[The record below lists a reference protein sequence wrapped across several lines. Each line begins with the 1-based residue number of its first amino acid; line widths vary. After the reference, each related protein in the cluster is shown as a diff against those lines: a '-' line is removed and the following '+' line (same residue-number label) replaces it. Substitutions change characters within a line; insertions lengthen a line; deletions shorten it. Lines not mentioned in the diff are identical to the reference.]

1 MAVIYTTAV
10 KTARMQA
17 VADAIDGGAGAGKLV
32 IGTTG
37 MDPRTLATITLTDP
51 CGAASAGE
59 LTLDFDP
66 DISTTAS
73 GSGSAAEAKI
83 VDSTDA
89 DVITG
94 LTVTATG
101 GGGDITLD
109 NVSINS
115 GQTVTITAGTITHA

>member
-1 MAVIYTTAV
+1 MAVTYTTAV
-10 KTARMQA
+10 KSARMQA
-17 VADAIDGGAGAGKLV
+17 VADAIDGGSGAGKLI
-32 IGTTG
+32 IGTAG
-37 MDPRTLATITLTDP
+37 MAATLATLTLVDP
-51 CGAASAGE
+51 CGAVANGV

-66 DISTTAS
+66 DIS
-73 GSGSAAEAKI
+73 AAATGTGAAAAAKI
-83 VDSTDA
+83 VTSADA

-109 NVSINS
+109 NTNINS

>member
-1 MAVIYTTAV
+1 MAVTYTTAV

-17 VADAIDGGAGAGKLV
+17 VASAIDGGAGAGKLI

-37 MDPRTLATITLTDP
+37 MAAALATLTLVDP
-51 CGAASAGE
+51 CGAVANGV

-66 DISTTAS
+66 DISATAT
-73 GSGSAAEAKI
+73 GTGAAAAAKI
-83 VDSTDA
+83 VTSADV

-101 GGGDITLD
+101 AGGDITLD
-109 NVSINS
+109 NTSINA
-115 GQTVTITAGTITHA
+115 GQTVTITAGTLTHA

>member
-1 MAVIYTTAV
+1 MAVTYTTTV

-17 VADAIDGGAGAGKLV
+17 VANAIDGGAGAGKLV
-32 IGTTG
+32 IGTAG
-37 MDPRTLATITLTDP
+37 MAATLATLTLVDP
-51 CGAASAGE
+51 CGAVANGV

-66 DISTTAS
+66 DISATAT
-73 GSGSAAEAKI
+73 GTGAAAAAKI
-83 VDSTDA
+83 VTSTDV

-101 GGGDITLD
+101 AGGDITLD
-109 NVSINS
+109 NTSINS

>member
-1 MAVIYTTAV
+1 MAVTYTTAV

-37 MDPRTLATITLTDP
+37 MAATLATITLTDP
-51 CGAASAGE
+51 CGAASAGA

-73 GSGSAAEAKI
+73 GSGSAAAAKI

>member
-1 MAVIYTTAV
+1 MAVTYTTAV

-17 VADAIDGGAGAGKLV
+17 VASAIDGGAGAGKLV
-32 IGTTG
+32 IGTAG
-37 MDPRTLATITLTDP
+37 MAATLATLTLTDP
-51 CGAASAGE
+51 CGTAANGV

-66 DISTTAS
+66 DISATA
-73 GSGSAAEAKI
+73 GGTGVAAAAKI
-83 VDSTDA
+83 VDSTDT

-101 GGGDITLD
+101 AGGDITLD
-109 NVSINS
+109 NTSITA

>member
-1 MAVIYTTAV
+1 MAVTYTTTV

-17 VADAIDGGAGAGKLV
+17 VADAINGGAGAGKLV

-37 MDPRTLATITLTDP
+37 MAATLATLTLTDP
-51 CGAASAGE
+51 CGAVANGV

-66 DISTTAS
+66 DISATA
-73 GSGSAAEAKI
+73 GNTGVAAAAKI
-83 VDSTDA
+83 VTSDDA

-101 GGGDITLD
+101 AGGDITMD
-109 NVSINS
+109 NTSINS